1 MTVGF
6 VRVLA
11 LSVWVSVVP
20 TIVPLG
26 AVTAVNALVP
36 LPFKMP
42 VNVAAPD
49 PPLATFST
57 GPASNNESIESKSE
71 FIFCPQESVEAPTSG
86 FVSNRLV
93 VVESAMF
100 TPMRL
105 FAKFRYYQ
113 QLQSKFHSNLK
124 LHSMF
129 RTGQRL
135 VSRSL
140 NYQRSLTSSQP
151 CRFRLPILVLH

>member
-1 MTVGF
+1 VGF

-57 GPASNNESIESKSE
+57 GPASNNASMVSKSVL
-71 FIFCPQESVEAPTSG
+71 IFVPQVSVDAPTSG
-86 FVSNRLV
+86 LVSNRFV
-93 VVESAMF
+93 VVVSAMF

-124 LHSMF
+124 LRSMF
-129 RTGQRL
+129 RTGQRS
-135 VSRSL
+135 VSRLL
-140 NYQRSLTSSQP
+140 NCQRSDSKFLP
-151 CRFRLPILVLH
+151 YRFRLPILVLH